1 MSYKNQIDVAE
12 QLLRK
17 VSIPTLP
24 NAILEL
30 QNLFEKYEVPPTNK
44 IKNALIINPFI
55 AGELVGLANI
65 PALTNSAHIKISDID
80 TAIHR
85 LGTKYLK
92 NYVMA
97 ITVKEL
103 LNTSKINGLSYHSQ
117 VIAKIAMEI
126 ARYNKYI
133 RPDEAYLL
141 GLIHDIGTF
150 ALAEVDENY
159 GSTFVSSLTNHF
171 TIERDEVARFGTTH
185 SAIGYAL
192 AHSWNIPNYIA
203 QTLLLHHSSNINL
216 IKNDKLKSLVALIEL
231 AHSLSIK
238 HNHGKQETDLNHHI
252 CQTNQTILG
261 LSDDDIIDIRSHIK

>member
-1 MSYKNQIDVAE
+1 MSYKDQIDVAE
-12 QLLRK
+12 QLLRN

-24 NAILEL
+24 KAILEL
-30 QNLFEKYEVPPTNK
+30 QNLFEEYEIPPTNK
-44 IKNALIINPFI
+44 IKNALVVNPFL

-65 PALTNSAHIKISDID
+65 PALTNSSHIKISDID

-97 ITVKEL
+97 ITIKEL
-103 LNTSKINGLSYHSQ
+103 LNKSKINGLSYHSQ
-117 VIAKIAMEI
+117 VIAKITMEI

-150 ALAEVDENY
+150 ALAEIDENY
-159 GSTFVSSLTNHF
+159 GSTFVNRLTNHF
-171 TIERDEVARFGTTH
+171 SIEKDEEARFGTTH

-192 AHSWNIPNYIA
+192 AHSWNVPSYIS

-238 HNHGKQETDLNHHI
+238 HNQGKQENDLNHHI
-252 CQTNQTILG
+252 YQTSKTILN
-261 LSDDDIIDIRSHIK
+261 LSDDDIINIRNHIK